1 MSAVAGK
8 NEEFKEE
15 KCVKVELLYSYVNN
29 SFFINHCV
37 YLIY

>member
-8 NEEFKEE
+8 MKNLKRK
-15 KCVKVELLYSYVNN
+15 KCVKVEFLYSYVNN